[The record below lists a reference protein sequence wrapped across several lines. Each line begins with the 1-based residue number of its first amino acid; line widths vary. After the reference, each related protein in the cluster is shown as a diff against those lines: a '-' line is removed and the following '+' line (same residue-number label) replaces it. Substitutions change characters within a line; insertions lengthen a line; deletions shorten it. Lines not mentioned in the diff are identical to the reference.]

1 MENTRRF
8 KRYPTQR
15 EARFF
20 LKDNSGEGKECT
32 IITVSRKGMGILFH
46 TDENLSVGTTI
57 RFDVPVATSFEAISV
72 RGMLKW
78 LDKAEGHQDSGLSQ
92 ITVET
97 LFENIHEDP
106 RWLLFLERI
115 GRSPKQLAAIEFKVT
130 LPQ

>member
-46 TDENLSVGTTI
+46 TDEKISVGTTI
-57 RFDVPVATSFEAISV
+57 RFTVPVATSFEAISV
-72 RGMLKW
+72 RGVLKW
-78 LDKAEGHQDSGLSQ
+78 FDKTEADCIGGVELTQELSD
-92 ITVET
+92 VKFSK
-97 LFENIHEDP
+97 LC
-106 RWLLFLERI
+106 
-115 GRSPKQLAAIEFKVT
+115 
-130 LPQ
+130 

>member
-46 TDENLSVGTTI
+46 TDENLSIGTTI
-57 RFDVPVATSFEAISV
+57 RFDVPVATSFAAISV

-78 LDKAEGHQDSGLSQ
+78 LNKTEADFIGGVELTQELSD
-92 ITVET
+92 VKFSK
-97 LFENIHEDP
+97 LC
-106 RWLLFLERI
+106 
-115 GRSPKQLAAIEFKVT
+115 
-130 LPQ
+130 